1 MVVNLRRLIVVTCG
15 GIVSLGFFACSS
27 SDTPPGIDTG
37 TAGNKNPPTDFDSAG
52 IGVVGV
58 DAPVDVGPPVT
69 LADAPVT
76 GLCLTGVTACGASLA
91 ICGAAVPVVS
101 STAIPPVPAGG
112 PITQGLYLVT
122 TSIEYALVNGPT
134 TASVQETFEVGPER
148 VDGGVEAGV
157 DAGDDDDGSVDD
169 AASSDTGPLPVR
181 YSYYEIDAR
190 SAGLATP
197 PPQEGLLLTDGTAVA
212 SFQPYCGVSGNYVL
226 SYTATPTTITFFTR
240 DATTNDINTETV
252 LTLQQQ

>member
-37 TAGNKNPPTDFDSAG
+37 TAGNKNPPTDFDS
-52 IGVVGV
+52 
-58 DAPVDVGPPVT
+58 
-69 LADAPVT
+69 
-76 GLCLTGVTACGASLA
+76 ASLA